1 MADIST
7 KVGMYFAATKL
18 IVSTIGKINYNHWLL
33 PMSCNAYCENTKR
46 ECFTSKLENYKSR
59 YWLAFT
65 KQFTGSMGLIGDIKG
80 INVCSSAKTVSTTSL
95 LRYIWRL
102 NYENRELYVLLEE
115 VSRIHISLTPP
126 LQVHCKSLHIY

>member
-65 KQFTGSMGLIGDIKG
+65 KQFTGAI
-80 INVCSSAKTVSTTSL
+80 
-95 LRYIWRL
+95 YIPWD
-102 NYENRELYVLLEE
+102 LLEILK
-115 VSRIHISLTPP
+115 VLTYAVVLRQFP
-126 LQVHCKSLHIY
+126 LQAY